1 MTTPVRIG
9 INGFGRMGRLA
20 LRAANDWPDID
31 IAHINELKGGAA
43 TAAHLLEF
51 DSVHGRWHRDIGATG
66 GAVLVDGR
74 AIGFTDHAE
83 PGDIPWGDLGV
94 DIVLEATGR
103 FRTPESLQGHFDA
116 GARAVVVAAPVKD
129 PSALNVVVGVNDH
142 LYDPATHRVVTAA
155 SCTTNCLAPVVK
167 VLHEGIG
174 IRHGL
179 ITTLHDLTNTQ
190 VVVDAPHKDLRRARA
205 AGLSLIPTTTGSAT
219 AIAMIFPELQGRLNG
234 VAVRVPLL
242 NASLTDCVFEMDRE
256 TTVDEVNGLLRQAA
270 EGPLQGI
277 LGFETRPLVSV
288 DYRDDPR
295 SSIVDAP
302 STMVVNGTQVKVLA
316 WYDNEWGYAN
326 RWAELARI
334 VATHPG
340 GLPSP

>member
-1 MTTPVRIG
+1 VG

-66 GAVLVDGR
+66 DAVLVDGR

-142 LYDPATHRVVTAA
+142 LYDPAAHHVVTAA

-242 NASLTDCVFEMDRE
+242 NASLTDCVFEMDRQ
-256 TTVDEVNGLLRQAA
+256 TTVDEVNGMLLQAA
-270 EGPLQGI
+270 EGPLKGI